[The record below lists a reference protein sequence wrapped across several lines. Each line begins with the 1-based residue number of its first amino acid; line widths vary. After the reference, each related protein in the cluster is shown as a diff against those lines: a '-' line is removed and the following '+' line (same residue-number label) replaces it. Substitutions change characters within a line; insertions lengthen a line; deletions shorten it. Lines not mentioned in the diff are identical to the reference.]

1 MCVHV
6 EIHVAL
12 THTTLHDT
20 VDANLITKQANAMMP
35 ARSSRRGNPIP
46 THVTSNFSPP
56 ITNRNSS
63 VQNILGNGIIKQRVP
78 IPYCRIQANV
88 VTLRSPYYLTKPLC
102 AANAKHLVDNAE

>member
-6 EIHVAL
+6 KVVL
-12 THTTLHDT
+12 THMTSHDT
-20 VDANLITKQANAMMP
+20 VGANLITKQANAMMP

-56 ITNRNSS
+56 ITNRNRS
-63 VQNILGNGIIKQRVP
+63 VLNILGNGIIKQCVA
-78 IPYCRIQANV
+78 IPCCRIQANV
-88 VTLRSPYYLTKPLC
+88 VMLRSPYYLTKPLC